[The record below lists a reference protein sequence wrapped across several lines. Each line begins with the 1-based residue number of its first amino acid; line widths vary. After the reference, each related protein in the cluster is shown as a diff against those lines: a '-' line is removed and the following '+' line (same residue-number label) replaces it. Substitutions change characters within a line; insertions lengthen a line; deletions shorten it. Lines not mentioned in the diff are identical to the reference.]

1 MEATAASAMAPTTAR
16 QLLALTPAPLALGAG
31 AVVAVASGGLSV
43 DDAGGDAEA
52 PLGSVLGLGDAAE
65 EPERAAA
72 GAGEGEGASEERV
85 VLRTRMLSFWPA
97 AQWPGTPQMK
107 KRWPGLLMTILSS
120 PEVCVAIGV
129 ELVQLS

>member
-1 MEATAASAMAPTTAR
+1 MEATAASAMATTAR
-16 QLLALTPAPLALGAG
+16 WPALTPAALALALGAG

-43 DDAGGDAEA
+43 DDAGGGAEA
-52 PLGSVLGLGDAAE
+52 AALGSVLGLGDAEAE
-65 EPERAAA
+65 AERAAA
-72 GAGEGEGASEERV
+72 AAGEGASEER

>member
-1 MEATAASAMAPTTAR
+1 MAATTAR
-16 QLLALTPAPLALGAG
+16 WPALTPAPLASGAG
-31 AVVAVASGGLSV
+31 AVVVVASGVLSV

-52 PLGSVLGLGDAAE
+52 PAPLGSVLVLPLGLGDAAE
-65 EPERAAA
+65 AERAA
-72 GAGEGEGASEERV
+72 GAGEGASEERV
-85 VLRTRMLSFWPA
+85 LRTRMLSFCPA

-129 ELVQLS
+129 ELVQLW

>member
-1 MEATAASAMAPTTAR
+1 MEATAASAMAATTAR
-16 QLLALTPAPLALGAG
+16 WPALTPAPLALGAG
-31 AVVAVASGGLSV
+31 AVVAVASGVLSV
-43 DDAGGDAEA
+43 DDAGGGAEA
-52 PLGSVLGLGDAAE
+52 PLGSVLPLGLGDAAE
-65 EPERAAA
+65 PERAVA
-72 GAGEGEGASEERV
+72 GAGEGASEER

>member
-1 MEATAASAMAPTTAR
+1 MQHRHGGDRR
-16 QLLALTPAPLALGAG
+16 QRHGSDDGPVACTDPR
-31 AVVAVASGGLSV
+31 AVGVGRGRGVAVASGVLSV
-43 DDAGGDAEA
+43 DDAGGGAEA

-65 EPERAAA
+65 PERAVA
-72 GAGEGEGASEERV
+72 GAGEGASEER